1 MVDLRGKHSAQLWP
15 RLSLGAAAAL
25 VLALSSTAPAAASGG
40 ANVTGGG
47 TTSGMTRFTLAIHNG
62 KGHFECLMPGLMT
75 VEATVTS
82 ATAGGGTA
90 SFAGVARVTL
100 AKGNPFGLPAGILAT
115 NAAFSGSAV
124 AGGPGTG
131 SEDLKVL
138 GMDFPGTI
146 EHGQIRIQP

>member
-1 MVDLRGKHSAQLWP
+1 MVDFEGQAQ
-15 RLSLGAAAAL
+15 RAAL
-25 VLALSSTAPAAASGG
+25 AATLPGGGGG
-40 ANVTGGG
+40 ACPRTQLYG
-47 TTSGMTRFTLAIHNG
+47 A
-62 KGHFECLMPGLMT
+62 ECLMPGLMT
-75 VEATVTS
+75 VDATVTS

-115 NAAFSGSAV
+115 NAPFSGSAV